1 MFQTRVNNFLHA
13 SETMHM
19 VARQGSDFGK
29 VVTDIL
35 VANNAHTLDSW
46 WKLVGVLGA
55 WNNVIPVHVPY
66 KPILRNCLPLLVVC
80 VAIEIVAI
88 GIVAIG
94 IVTIGIVPGVV
105 AIVVVVAVVAVH
117 RSANIFFVG
126 LVGKMEK

>member
-1 MFQTRVNNFLHA
+1 
-13 SETMHM
+13 M

-55 WNNVIPVHVPY
+55 WNNVLPVHVPY
-66 KPILRNCLPLLVVC
+66 KPILRNCLPLPVVC
-80 VAIEIVAI
+80 
-88 GIVAIG
+88 VAIG
-94 IVTIGIVPGVV
+94 IVTIGIVPGLVV
-105 AIVVVVAVVAVH
+105 AIVVVVAVAVVAVH